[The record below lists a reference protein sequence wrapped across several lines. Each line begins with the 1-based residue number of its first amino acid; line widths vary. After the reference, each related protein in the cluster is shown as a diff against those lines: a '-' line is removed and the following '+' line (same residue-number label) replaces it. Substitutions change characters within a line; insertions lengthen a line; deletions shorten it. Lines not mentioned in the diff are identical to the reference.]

1 MSTGMEWL
9 RQSCR
14 IMAKAP
20 LAIFG
25 VLGIYILL
33 LFIANIPGEYLKIPY
48 AGILISSI
56 VTPFSALAFAGCG
69 RELTQGRIPTAI
81 GCYAEGFK
89 NPAVR
94 NKLILLGL
102 IYGLCV
108 IVINFIV
115 QALSA
120 PAIEQWE
127 AVNGV
132 YDTASILSHL
142 PWAGLIVGSVLYV
155 TLLGVTCFSP
165 MLIAWRGMPM
175 AKAFFFSLIV
185 CFRILGPIVTL
196 GLLLFLM
203 ATGGAVVCSSLGGFG
218 EMLGI
223 IWALFITA
231 LSYGSLYPMW
241 RSVFEPDT
249 RPIS

>member
-1 MSTGMEWL
+1 MEWL

-81 GCYAEGFK
+81 SCYAEGFK

-120 PAIEQWE
+120 PAIEQWK

-132 YDTASILSHL
+132 YDTAQYPLAPSVGRFNCRQLSL
-142 PWAGLIVGSVLYV
+142 RYPS
-155 TLLGVTCFSP
+155 
-165 MLIAWRGMPM
+165 WRH
-175 AKAFFFSLIV
+175 
-185 CFRILGPIVTL
+185 
-196 GLLLFLM
+196 LLFSDADRL
-203 ATGGAVVCSSLGGFG
+203 ARACRWLKPSSSVS
-218 EMLGI
+218 
-223 IWALFITA
+223 
-231 LSYGSLYPMW
+231 LSASEF
-241 RSVFEPDT
+241 SV
-249 RPIS
+249 RL